1 LGTHVIKLP
10 DIGEGVAEAEL
21 IEWHVN
27 VGDVVRE
34 DDVLAVVMTDKANI
48 EVPSSVEGTVRKL
61 GGEVGDT
68 IAVGAE
74 LVRLE
79 VAGAGNVTDQPAQVE
94 ARAAPAPVP
103 KGKAEGDVDGRSEGA
118 AGTASDEDAR
128 RALEA
133 RVAREAA
140 PRRETR

>member
-1 LGTHVIKLP
+1 MGTHVIKLP

-21 IEWHVN
+21 IEWHVD

-74 LVRLE
+74 LVRL
-79 VAGAGNVTDQPAQVE
+79 VAF
-94 ARAAPAPVP
+94 
-103 KGKAEGDVDGRSEGA
+103 DVFFIAWTS
-118 AGTASDEDAR
+118 S
-128 RALEA
+128 
-133 RVAREAA
+133 
-140 PRRETR
+140 